1 MIGAW
6 ERRGDGLA
14 PLPVFLARWA
24 RSLALALGVIAVS
37 LVFGMAGYAGFERM
51 GWVDAFENAA
61 MILSGMGPLA
71 QPQTTGGKLFAGFYA
86 LYSGLAVVATTGIT
100 FAPVVHRFL
109 HRFHADADA
118 EGSSADSDLRNQGG
132 ENGE

>member
-61 MILSGMGPLA
+61 MILSGMGPVSGMHT
-71 QPQTTGGKLFAGFYA
+71 QGGKLFAGAYA
-86 LYSGLAVVATTGIT
+86 IYSGIVVIASTGVLLAPVLHR
-100 FAPVVHRFL
+100 VVHRL
-109 HRFHADADA
+109 HVED
-118 EGSSADSDLRNQGG
+118 ESA
-132 ENGE
+132 

>member
-61 MILSGMGPLA
+61 MILSGMGPLDRME
-71 QPQTTGGKLFAGFYA
+71 TTGGMAFEGLYA
-86 LYSGLAVVATTGIT
+86 LLSGFVFFAAVGLFLLAP
-100 FAPVVHRFL
+100 FHRL
-109 HRFHADADA
+109 MRRFHLEDDA
-118 EGSSADSDLRNQGG
+118 EPDAKAREKS
-132 ENGE
+132 